1 MAHTS
6 SSNVSNIGRRLVLWL
21 ASAIL
26 LIAAGPLSAQ
36 TTVTNTASVTPPAGV
51 VNPGT
56 ACTAAGSSFNS
67 ATGAC
72 SASDTDT
79 VIAPQ
84 LNLAKSHAGDFTV
97 GTNGVYTLQAS
108 NTGAAP
114 TAGTLTVTDT
124 LPAGLTYVSATGA
137 GWTCSAAGQVVTCVS
152 TTAIPAGS
160 VATPALGAPITL
172 TVAVAAAAA
181 PSVTNAARASGGGD
195 ATCPA
200 APAATQARCNPTDL
214 TTVASPSLTVDK
226 TAGTPSGSTAG
237 STIAYSFVVTNTGNV
252 TLTGIAINDANL
264 DAAATCAVTTLAPGA
279 STTCSGTH
287 TITQAEVNAGTVD
300 NSATATGTPPTGP
313 AVTSPPD
320 TTSTPIAQTASLT
333 LDKSAV
339 VADTN
344 GNAVVGDPGDTIT
357 YSFSMTNTGNVTL
370 APVTVDDPLL
380 PGLACTVASL
390 APAATASCT
399 AAGNTYVITPADAVA
414 GSRANTAT
422 ATGDAPGTV
431 ADPTATDT
439 ETVATATLLIDAVD
453 DTFPPVNG
461 ATGGNTA
468 TVLGNDTLNGVPV
481 TAATVTLA
489 PGASPNP
496 GLSMNPDG
504 TITIAP
510 GTAAG
515 TYSYPYTICEALNP
529 ANCDTATATVV
540 VDAAPIVA
548 VDDTNPTAINGNTGG
563 VAITSIFANDTLNG
577 LPVVRTEIT
586 VTNTTVPPQLLLDPA
601 SGEVSVVPG
610 TAAGTYTFDY
620 TICEL
625 LNPTNCATAVVT
637 VVVAAAP
644 IVAIDDSFPLVNG
657 GQGGTTATVISNDTL
672 DGQPITLGS
681 GGNATLT
688 PGASPNPGLVMNPD
702 GTISIAPGTAAGT
715 YQYPYTICEVLNPS
729 NCDTAIATVVVG
741 AAVIDAVDDTFP
753 SVNGENGGS
762 TASVL
767 GNDTLDG
774 VPATTAT
781 VTLAPG
787 TSPNP
792 GLSMNPDGTIS
803 IAPGTAAGT
812 YSYPYTICEVLNPG
826 NCDTATATVVV
837 VSDFALRVLKT
848 AAVREVKIGDLVRYT
863 ITVEN
868 VGTSNLVNGSVL
880 DTPAAGFSYVEG
892 SLAVVD
898 GDNMA
903 TATGQSPIRFDGLDV
918 AAGETA
924 ILVYAMRV
932 GAGVRPGVQVNEA
945 VATTQSG
952 QSISNVSRAEVALV
966 ADALVD
972 DSLLFGTVFD
982 DRDSDGWQD
991 RADLSD
997 VHVQGGFA
1005 PNVYVPNSTTLDRG
1019 AGPQPQADA
1028 SSPMLH
1034 GIDVG
1039 AISAR
1044 QSVADPVGNH
1054 RVVIRQ
1060 RLSELAFT
1068 DDFVLTSAQ
1077 GVSVRMDAAGNT
1089 MVEKTGEAARGLNA
1103 AEPKVERRVAR
1114 GEGGYV
1120 VDYVISNLGID
1131 DRGIPGVRIASV
1143 EGLLIE
1149 TDQFG
1154 RYHLEGIAGGDTG
1167 RGRNFILKVDPSTL
1181 PPGTVFTTDNPL
1193 LRRITPGLPVRFD
1206 FGVKLPV
1213 EEIQGGEQQVELEL
1227 GEVIFA
1233 PGSASL
1239 REEYLPVI
1247 DRIAAKVTEYRG
1259 GEVLVSANGDSEA
1272 LAFDRAMAVKTA
1284 LLEKVP
1290 ADIANALTVSVRA
1303 EVDDPASMVVGIAE
1317 GGPLLG
1323 TVLFDTDKS
1332 VVKPRFLPLLDKVA
1346 GYLDEAGGGSVAIVG
1361 HADPRGSDTYNIA
1374 LGMRR
1379 AKAVYEALAAKLNPE
1394 VRARVRVES
1403 SNDPAAPAGSK

>member
-1 MAHTS
+1 M
-6 SSNVSNIGRRLVLWL
+6 
-21 ASAIL
+21 
-26 LIAAGPLSAQ
+26 
-36 TTVTNTASVTPPAGV
+36 
-51 VNPGT
+51 VN
-56 ACTAAGSSFNS
+56 NS
-67 ATGAC
+67 AT
-72 SASDTDT
+72 
-79 VIAPQ
+79 
-84 LNLAKSHAGDFTV
+84 
-97 GTNGVYTLQAS
+97 
-108 NTGAAP
+108 
-114 TAGTLTVTDT
+114 
-124 LPAGLTYVSATGA
+124 ATGTPPTGPA
-137 GWTCSAAGQVVTCVS
+137 VTS
-152 TTAIPAGS
+152 PPDTTN
-160 VATPALGAPITL
+160 TPI
-172 TVAVAAAAA
+172 
-181 PSVTNAARASGGGD
+181 
-195 ATCPA
+195 
-200 APAATQARCNPTDL
+200 AAT
-214 TTVASPSLTVDK
+214 PSLTIDK
-226 TAGTPSGSTAG
+226 TAGVPSGNTAG
-237 STIAYSFVVTNTGNV
+237 STIGYSFLVTNTGNV
-252 TLTGIAINDANL
+252 TLTGIAVNDALL
-264 DAAATCAVTTLAPGA
+264 DATAVCAATTLAPGA
-279 STTCSGTH
+279 STTCTGTH
-287 TITQAEVNAGTVD
+287 TITQAEINAGTVN

-320 TTSTPIAQTASLT
+320 TTSMPIARTASLT

-370 APVTVDDPLL
+370 APMTVDDPLL
-380 PGLACTVASL
+380 PGLACTIASL
-390 APAATASCT
+390 APAATASC
-399 AAGNTYVITPADAVA
+399 AATGNTYVITVADVVA
-414 GSRANTAT
+414 GSRANTAM
-422 ATGDAPGTV
+422 ATGDAPDTL
-431 ADPTATDT
+431 ADPTASDT
-439 ETVATATLLIDAVD
+439 VTVTTATLLIDAVD
-453 DTFPPVNG
+453 DAFPSVNG
-461 ATGGNTA
+461 ANGGNTIS
-468 TVLGNDTLNGVPV
+468 VLINDTLNGVPV
-481 TAATVTLA
+481 TLTTVTLT
-489 PGASPNP
+489 PGTSPNP

-504 TITIAP
+504 ALTIAP
-510 GTAAG
+510 GT
-515 TYSYPYTICEALNP
+515 P
-529 ANCDTATATVV
+529 
-540 VDAAPIVA
+540 
-548 VDDTNPTAINGNTGG
+548 
-563 VAITSIFANDTLNG
+563 
-577 LPVVRTEIT
+577 
-586 VTNTTVPPQLLLDPA
+586 
-601 SGEVSVVPG
+601 
-610 TAAGTYTFDY
+610 
-620 TICEL
+620 
-625 LNPTNCATAVVT
+625 
-637 VVVAAAP
+637 
-644 IVAIDDSFPLVNG
+644 
-657 GQGGTTATVISNDTL
+657 
-672 DGQPITLGS
+672 
-681 GGNATLT
+681 
-688 PGASPNPGLVMNPD
+688 
-702 GTISIAPGTAAGT
+702 AGT
-715 YQYPYTICEVLNPS
+715 YQYPYTICEVLNPA
-729 NCDTAIATVVVG
+729 NCDTATATVVVT

-774 VPATTAT
+774 VPVTTAT

-792 GLSMNPDGTIS
+792 GLSMNPDGTLT

-812 YSYPYTICEVLNPG
+812 YSYPYTICEVLNPS

-892 SLAVVD
+892 SLTVVD

-918 AAGETA
+918 AAGETVT
-924 ILVYAMRV
+924 LVYAMRV

-952 QSISNVSRAEVALV
+952 QSISNVSRAEVTLV

-972 DSLLFGTVFD
+972 DSLLIGTVFD
-982 DRDSDGWQD
+982 DRDGDGWQD
-991 RADLSD
+991 SAALAG

-1005 PNVYVPNSTTLDRG
+1005 PAAYVPNSTTLDRG
-1019 AGPQPQADA
+1019 VGPQPQADA

-1044 QSVADPVGNH
+1044 QSVADPVENH
-1054 RVVIRQ
+1054 QVVIRQ

-1089 MVEKTGEAARGLNA
+1089 TVEKTGEAAKGLNA
-1103 AEPKVERRVAR
+1103 AEPKVERRVAQ

-1154 RYHLEGIAGGDTG
+1154 RYHLAGIAGGDTG

-1239 REEYLPVI
+1239 REAYLPVI

-1272 LAFDRAMAVKTA
+1272 LAFDRATAVKTA

-1290 ADIANALTVSVRA
+1290 TDIASALTVSVRA
-1303 EVDDPASMVVGIAE
+1303 EADDPASMVVGFAE

-1332 VVKPRFLPLLDKVA
+1332 VVKPRFLPLLDKIA
-1346 GYLDEAGGGSVAIVG
+1346 SYLNEKDGGSVAIVG
-1361 HADPRGSDTYNIA
+1361 HADPRASDAYNIE

-1379 AKAVYEALAAKLNPE
+1379 AKAVYEALVKKLNPE